1 MVSNLRLGQYGVFG
15 SFDYFEG
22 RVAAIEKL
30 GYGAIWIGGSPPS
43 DLARIENAL
52 AESERIVVA
61 SGIVNVWTAP
71 VGEVVESY
79 HRLEER
85 HPGRFLL
92 GVGAGHPEH
101 QAEYQSPFQAVVA
114 YLDAL
119 EAGGV
124 PKDRIVL
131 AALRGRMLKLAA
143 ERTAGAHPYFMPVAH
158 TRFAR
163 EMLGAGPLLA
173 TEAKVVFETDPA
185 KAHAAGAQ
193 VGSFYL
199 GLRNYVNAWREL
211 GFPGLEV
218 GAQPTEEWLDALVGY
233 GTPEEIVP
241 GLLAHLQAGAD
252 HVAVQ
257 VVPTASDPIPGLS
270 ALAEQLGLAL
280 EVGA

>member
-1 MVSNLRLGQYGVFG
+1 MSNLRIGQYGVFG
-15 SFDYFEG
+15 SFDYFKG
-22 RVAAIEKL
+22 RAAEIERL
-30 GYGAIWIGGSPPS
+30 GYGAIWIGGSPPA
-43 DLARIENAL
+43 DLALIEAAL

-92 GVGAGHPEH
+92 GIGAGHPEH
-101 QAEYQSPFQAVVA
+101 QAEYQSPYRAVVA

-119 EAGGV
+119 AAGGV
-124 PKDRIVL
+124 PKERIVL
-131 AALRGRMLKLAA
+131 AALRGRMLELAA

-158 TRFAR
+158 TRLAR
-163 EMLGAGPLLA
+163 ERLGAGPLLA

-185 KAHAAGAQ
+185 KAHAVGGQ
-193 VGSFYL
+193 VSSFYL

-211 GFPGLEV
+211 GFPDLEV
-218 GAQPTEEWLDALVGY
+218 GAPPTEAWLDALVSY
-233 GTPEEIVP
+233 GTPAGIVP
-241 GLLAHLQAGAD
+241 GLRAHLDAGAD

-257 VVPTASDPIPGLS
+257 VIPTASDPIPGLA
-270 ALAEQLGLAL
+270 ALAEQLRLVA
-280 EVGA
+280 GAGA